1 MTSPQPMNY
10 LLSYGAGVNSTAMIL
25 LIEQTCALREIF
37 PTMHIVF
44 ADTGVEHPQTVAY
57 LTTIES
63 YLNERGQRLIRVKAE
78 QTLLEMCQERNFLP
92 SRMSRWC
99 TTESKLK
106 PLWDYEKRVFG
117 INPNRNELQV
127 TRFIGIDAGESHRIR
142 HVPQRYAV
150 HRYPLIEY
158 DLDREAC
165 QRLIEKSGLPVPRK
179 SGCYLCPFSARHELA
194 QLSIEHPDLFE
205 AMLQLEHTVNATWK
219 VREAPFHLIQGL
231 PLKKLLEQRDEILA
245 RHHNKQ
251 QKATIQPGLFDALE
265 EEALEDKLDALPC
278 LCGR

>member
-1 MTSPQPMNY
+1 MNY

-25 LIEQTCALREIF
+25 LMETTCEFQAIF
-37 PTMHIVF
+37 HQLHIVF
-44 ADTGVEHPQTVAY
+44 ADTGSEHPQTYTFLETMDGY
-57 LTTIES
+57 LAQ
-63 YLNERGQRLIRVKAE
+63 RGQRIRRVRAE
-78 QTLLEMCQERNFLP
+78 QTLLEMCHQRKFLP

-99 TTESKLK
+99 TVESKLK

-231 PLKKLLEQRDEILA
+231 PLSQLFEQRDEILA
-245 RHHNKQ
+245 RHRNKQ
-251 QKATIQPGLFDALE
+251 QRATIQPGLFDSLE
-265 EEALEDKLDALPC
+265 AEALEDKLDALPC